1 MPFACWLVL
10 SVVSDSYMGIFLP
23 SDIKNRIQSFIYKE
37 LDFPFIKK
45 NELMG
50 IFYIFGKDNG
60 VKGELDRLI
69 VMDLIKRSISQIT
82 QDVRAFYH
90 DANKSNSDY
99 VRENYTRRILQISIE
114 IQHSNLDKK
123 YVNDRMY
130 FDPTLL
136 SYCFVHHISYYRQDF
151 FFESFQ
157 PFKRYQLPPIL
168 MNKLEERMLL
178 VGYNVK
184 DKSTLPYRSTLE
196 PFFKWLKHN

>member
-1 MPFACWLVL
+1 ML

-23 SDIKNRIQSFIYKE
+23 SDIKNRIQSFIQKE
-37 LDFPFIKK
+37 HDFPFIKK
-45 NELMG
+45 NELIG
-50 IFYIFGKDNG
+50 IFYIFGKENR

-69 VMDLIKRSISQIT
+69 VMDLIKRSISQLT
-82 QDVRAFYH
+82 QDVRAFYN

-99 VRENYTRRILQISIE
+99 VRENYIKRILQISIE
-114 IQHSNLDKK
+114 VQQNNLDKK
-123 YVNDRMY
+123 LVNDRMY

-136 SYCFVHHISYYRQDF
+136 SYCFAQHISYYRQDF
-151 FFESFQ
+151 FFEIFQ
-157 PFKRYQLPPIL
+157 PFKKYQLPPIL

-196 PFFKWLKHN
+196 PFFKWLKNH